1 MKNFGQFAAIASFA
15 FVVGTAC
22 AEPSLVAPILPVE
35 GLSLSDGAFCIRFEA
50 ANGGCAACPVS
61 VSMLKEMAE

>member
-1 MKNFGQFAAIASFA
+1 MKNFGQFAAIASLAFA
-15 FVVGTAC
+15 VGTTC
-22 AEPSLVAPILPVE
+22 AEPSSAAVILPVE
-35 GLSLSDGAFCIRFEA
+35 GMLLRDGAFCICFEA

>member
-15 FVVGTAC
+15 FAVGTTC

-35 GLSLSDGAFCIRFEA
+35 GLSLPDGAFCIRFEA
-50 ANGGCAACPVS
+50 ANGGYAAYPVS
-61 VSMLKEMAE
+61 AFLPKEMTE